1 MKNINLKQNTLV
13 ESGDISCENHVIDRK
28 RVESVSKQ
36 LLNDSAAIDL
46 AELYRALGDGTR
58 VKILYTLS
66 LGEFCVC
73 DISSLLGMSSS
84 AISHQLRILR
94 SLRLVKNRRAGR
106 VIYYSLDDE
115 HVVRLFEEGLKHIEH
130 R

>member
-1 MKNINLKQNTLV
+1 MKNINLKQNTLI
-13 ESGDISCENHVIDRK
+13 EAGEISCENHVIDRK

-36 LLNDSAAIDL
+36 LLNDTAAIEL